1 MSSGRPALTSPPID
15 LWFGTPPTPRQWE
28 ERLAGHL
35 VDRKLLEQE
44 DLRLAL
50 GQKGEPAGPEP
61 FLARCVSNRVLTAGQ
76 AKRLKADLP
85 LILRTPVPGYS
96 LEKRLGKGSTSLV
109 FLAHQAA
116 LDRHV
121 ALKILDDAASAREE
135 AAKAF
140 TDSNRRAAAL
150 SHPCLIA
157 IHDAGVACG
166 HPWCSMEAVLAPP
179 ADTVLAK
186 RGTFEIGLLRRMAR
200 QAMEAL
206 AYLDSKGVVH
216 RDIKPGN
223 MFIDAQGN
231 LRVGDLGLALWASE
245 AREQLARERG
255 LAVGTPNYM
264 APEQIMGKTD
274 IDGRADLYALGC
286 SLFQLATGAVP
297 FKGATPAEVQDQHL
311 DAPAPDPRSLRP
323 DLPDDMVELILRL
336 MSKDPARRGGR
347 KA

>member
-1 MSSGRPALTSPPID
+1 MSSGRPAPANPPID
-15 LWFGTPPTPRQWE
+15 LWFGAPPTPRQSE

-35 VDRKLLEQE
+35 VDRKLLEQD
-44 DLRLAL
+44 DLRLVL
-50 GQKGEPAGPEP
+50 GQKGEPAGPDA
-61 FLARCVSNRVLTAGQ
+61 FLARCVSNRVLTPGQ
-76 AKRLKADLP
+76 SKRLKAEFPVL
-85 LILRTPVPGYS
+85 LRTPVLGYS
-96 LEKRLGKGSTSLV
+96 LEKRLGKGSTSVV
-109 FLAHQAA
+109 FLAHQAS
-116 LDRHV
+116 LERHV
-121 ALKILDDAASAREE
+121 ALKILDDAASARQE
-135 AAKAF
+135 ATQAF

-166 HPWCSMEAVLAPP
+166 HPWCSMEAITAPP

-186 RGTFEIGLLRRMAR
+186 RGMLEIALLRRMAR
-200 QAMEAL
+200 QAMEVL
-206 AYLDSKGVVH
+206 TYLDSKGVVH

-223 MFIDAQGN
+223 LFLDGQGN
-231 LRVGDLGLALWASE
+231 IRVGDLGLALWASG
-245 AREQLARERG
+245 AREQLALERG

-286 SLFQLATGAVP
+286 SLFHLATGAVP

-311 DAPAPDPRSLRP
+311 DSPVPDPRMLRP
-323 DLPDDMVELILRL
+323 DLPDDMVEMIVRL